1 MRAVG
6 AAPRGHL
13 GGGAGRSGAPAP
25 ATLEGARLNRPQ
37 PPVPTGR
44 APLVPKPRPLPSA
57 AASIHPC
64 PAPLQLPDLFP
75 VPVPGHG
82 GGRRRCG
89 GGGGPARA
97 GRGAELGGMARMNV
111 ALQELGHAVSVGREG
126 RRGQEGGRGGR
137 GDSPRVGAGE
147 LRERGRAAGGCGE
160 KEPGG
165 ERGSRARGM
174 RGPGGLPTA
183 AGGEGQRDLPAGR
196 NGAARDEPTALHCA
210 RVGSTPGA
218 CGCCPTARPGAGG
231 PIFPMDGAGG
241 ARGLGP
247 ASASGCQERC
257 GWR

>member
-126 RRGQEGGRGGR
+126 RRGQEGGRGGAGTARVLGLESCGR
-137 GDSPRVGAGE
+137 GGGLRGGA
-147 LRERGRAAGGCGE
+147 ERRNRGE
-160 KEPGG
+160 KGDREP
-165 ERGSRARGM
+165 
-174 RGPGGLPTA
+174 
-183 AGGEGQRDLPAGR
+183 
-196 NGAARDEPTALHCA
+196 
-210 RVGSTPGA
+210 VG
-218 CGCCPTARPGAGG
+218 
-231 PIFPMDGAGG
+231 
-241 ARGLGP
+241 
-247 ASASGCQERC
+247 
-257 GWR
+257 